1 MHSAE
6 VKPVGPAAQPL
17 PLEVT
22 DITKVFRTRR
32 RGLLARLGRRKPGK
46 QHKRAALDSVSFK
59 VPDGEIYGI
68 LGANGSGKS
77 TLIRILCT
85 LLLPDRGQVQV
96 FGHDVVK
103 EPGAV
108 RPLLNRVSADP
119 SFFKPL
125 SALENLL
132 FFGRAY
138 GLDGADVRRKS
149 KAILQRLGLDEEHMR
164 EPMLHLSRG
173 QQQKVAVARAFL
185 SAPRLM
191 LLDEPTTGLDPR
203 SKREVQAFITEVR
216 RESQTTILLTTHD
229 MDEAEQLCDR
239 IGFLSGGKLVA
250 EGTPLELRKQVAAG
264 RSLDEVDMETVFLEL
279 TGRSIEE
286 DEDEDDD
293 EGRDGGA
300 ALEAMTGE
308 AMTGEAMTGEAMT
321 GEAMT
326 GEAMTGEAMTGEAMT
341 GEAMTEEAITDEG
354 GA

>member
-1 MHSAE
+1 MHPHDAR
-6 VKPVGPAAQPL
+6 PIGPPAGPAPAAAPL

-22 DITKVFRTRR
+22 GITKVFRTKR
-32 RGLLARLGRRKPGK
+32 RGPFSRRKTGPPR
-46 QHKRAALDSVSFK
+46 KRAALDSVSFK
-59 VPDGEIYGI
+59 VPEGEIYGI

-85 LLLPDRGQVQV
+85 LLLPDRGQVRV
-96 FGHDVVK
+96 FGHDVAK
-103 EPGAV
+103 EPAAV
-108 RPLLNRVSADP
+108 RPLLNRVSVDP

-138 GLDGADVRRKS
+138 GIDGPEVRRKS
-149 KAILQRLGLDEEHMR
+149 KEILHRLGIDDEHMR

-216 RESQTTILLTTHD
+216 RETQTTILLTTHD

-239 IGFLSGGKLVA
+239 MGFLSGGRLVA

-264 RSLDEVDMETVFLEL
+264 RSLEEVDMETVFLEL

-286 DEDEDDD
+286 DEDEDEAEN
-293 EGRDGGA
+293 EGSAGP
-300 ALEAMTGE
+300 
-308 AMTGEAMTGEAMT
+308 
-321 GEAMT
+321 
-326 GEAMTGEAMTGEAMT
+326 
-341 GEAMTEEAITDEG
+341 EEVAD
-354 GA
+354 

>member
-1 MHSAE
+1 MR
-6 VKPVGPAAQPL
+6 PAQR
-17 PLEVT
+17 
-22 DITKVFRTRR
+22 RTTGANERPSNRQLQGARR
-32 RGLLARLGRRKPGK
+32 RDIRDPGRQRLGKVHADPDPLHAATAGP
-46 QHKRAALDSVSFK
+46 RAACV
-59 VPDGEIYGI
+59 
-68 LGANGSGKS
+68 
-77 TLIRILCT
+77 
-85 LLLPDRGQVQV
+85 V

-119 SFFKPL
+119 SFFKPM

-138 GLDGADVRRKS
+138 GISGPEVRQKS
-149 KAILQRLGLDEEHMR
+149 QAILPRLGLDDEHAR

-264 RSLDEVDMETVFLEL
+264 RSLEEVDMETVFLEL

-286 DEDEDDD
+286 DEDED
-293 EGRDGGA
+293 E
-300 ALEAMTGE
+300 GE
-308 AMTGEAMTGEAMT
+308 AHRRR
-321 GEAMT
+321 
-326 GEAMTGEAMTGEAMT
+326 
-341 GEAMTEEAITDEG
+341 
-354 GA
+354 

>member
-1 MHSAE
+1 MHSRD
-6 VKPVGPAAQPL
+6 VGPVGPTAGPALGASPL

-22 DITKVFRTRR
+22 DITKEFRTRR
-32 RGLLARLGRRKPGK
+32 RSPFARRRAD
-46 QHKRAALDSVSFK
+46 HRRKRAALESVSFK

-85 LLLPDRGQVQV
+85 LLLPDRGQVRV

-138 GLDGADVRRKS
+138 GISGPEVRQKS
-149 KAILQRLGLDEEHMR
+149 QAILHRLGLDDEHIR

-203 SKREVQAFITEVR
+203 SKRDVQAFITEVR

-239 IGFLSGGKLVA
+239 VGFLSGGKLVA

-264 RSLDEVDMETVFLEL
+264 RSLEEVDMETVFLEL

-286 DEDEDDD
+286 DEDEDEGVAHSEEVTEDD
-293 EGRDGGA
+293 HC
-300 ALEAMTGE
+300 
-308 AMTGEAMTGEAMT
+308 
-321 GEAMT
+321 
-326 GEAMTGEAMTGEAMT
+326 
-341 GEAMTEEAITDEG
+341 
-354 GA
+354 

>member
-1 MHSAE
+1 MDSPEGRPAGAAAA
-6 VKPVGPAAQPL
+6 PTTAAQPL

-22 DITKVFRTRR
+22 DITKVFRAKRR
-32 RGLLARLGRRKPGK
+32 APLARLMRRKTDKP
-46 QHKRAALDSVSFK
+46 HKRAALDSVTFK

-85 LLLPDRGQVQV
+85 LLLPDRGQVRV

-108 RPLLNRVSADP
+108 RPLLNRVSVDP

-138 GLDGADVRRKS
+138 GIDGPEVRRKS
-149 KAILQRLGLDEEHMR
+149 KEILQRLGLDEDHIR

-185 SAPRLM
+185 SSPRLM

-239 IGFLSGGKLVA
+239 MGFLSGGKLVA

-264 RSLDEVDMETVFLEL
+264 RSLEEVDMETVFLEL

-286 DEDEDDD
+286 DEDEDEGVDD
-293 EGRDGGA
+293 GKAPEAQLPEAQFPEVHDPGAEYSGAQNSGVTNPGATNPGATNPGAKNSSGG
-300 ALEAMTGE
+300 
-308 AMTGEAMTGEAMT
+308 
-321 GEAMT
+321 
-326 GEAMTGEAMTGEAMT
+326 
-341 GEAMTEEAITDEG
+341 D
-354 GA
+354 

>member
-1 MHSAE
+1 MHSPE
-6 VKPVGPAAQPL
+6 GRPVGAEAAPTTVAQPL

-22 DITKVFRTRR
+22 DITKVFRAKRR
-32 RGLLARLGRRKPGK
+32 APLARLLGRKTDKP
-46 QHKRAALDSVSFK
+46 HKRAALDSVTFK

-85 LLLPDRGQVQV
+85 LLLPDRGQVRV

-108 RPLLNRVSADP
+108 RPLLNRVSVDP

-138 GLDGADVRRKS
+138 GIDGPEVRRKS
-149 KAILQRLGLDEEHMR
+149 KEILQRLGLDEDHMR

-185 SAPRLM
+185 SSPRLM

-216 RESQTTILLTTHD
+216 RESHTTILLTTHD

-239 IGFLSGGKLVA
+239 MGFLSGGKLVA

-264 RSLDEVDMETVFLEL
+264 RSLEEVDMETVFLEL

-286 DEDEDDD
+286 DEDED
-293 EGRDGGA
+293 EGVDADKATEAQFPEVRDPGAKYSSANYSNAEYPSAKYPSAEYPSAEYPSGG
-300 ALEAMTGE
+300 
-308 AMTGEAMTGEAMT
+308 
-321 GEAMT
+321 
-326 GEAMTGEAMTGEAMT
+326 
-341 GEAMTEEAITDEG
+341 D
-354 GA
+354 

>member
-1 MHSAE
+1 MNAPKAGQAGSSPAPASAT
-6 VKPVGPAAQPL
+6 PAL

-22 DITKVFRTRR
+22 EITKVFRTKR
-32 RGLLARLGRRKPGK
+32 RGPIARLARHKTPYTP
-46 QHKRAALDSVSFK
+46 KRAALDSVSFK

-85 LLLPDRGQVQV
+85 LLLPDRGQVRV

-103 EPGAV
+103 EASAV
-108 RPLLNRVSADP
+108 RPLLNRVSVDP
-119 SFFKPL
+119 SFFKPM

-138 GLDGADVRRKS
+138 GLDGPEIRSKS
-149 KAILQRLGLDEEHMR
+149 KEILHRLGLDDDHMR

-185 SAPRLM
+185 SSPRLM

-239 IGFLSGGKLVA
+239 MGFLSGGRLVA

-264 RSLDEVDMETVFLEL
+264 RSLEEVDMETVFLEL

-286 DEDEDDD
+286 DEDEDEDND
-293 EGRDGGA
+293 QGKAPEAQYPELHDPGA
-300 ALEAMTGE
+300 KYS
-308 AMTGEAMTGEAMT
+308 
-321 GEAMT
+321 
-326 GEAMTGEAMTGEAMT
+326 
-341 GEAMTEEAITDEG
+341 
-354 GA
+354 GAE